1 MAKKKQ
7 TKPTDT
13 TEYRIYM
20 EHSQEGELVDKLL
33 DLFVHAFICTE
44 LDIPTNQR
52 SNEPPVIELT
62 EEDLEQWLKNN

>member
-33 DLFVHAFICTE
+33 DLFVHAFIKTE
-44 LDIPTNQR
+44 LDEIISWRDNTTPQ
-52 SNEPPVIELT
+52 SEQS